1 MWLVFIIWCI
11 LIIII
16 LICLW
21 LITMLHILYNQVLFY
36 FTQWLI
42 LHEIFLNSICFC
54 WRLIVYYKCLFYISL
69 LIILFYKDFLFV
81 FFSFILIIIF
91 WRFRSSLLEQ
101 TIILYAIILI
111 QLRKLNFTYRARS
124 FRKILI

>member
-1 MWLVFIIWCI
+1 LWLVFTIWII

-21 LITMLHILYNQVLFY
+21 LITVLHIPYNQVLFY
-36 FTQWLI
+36 FTYWLI
-42 LHEIFLNSICFC
+42 FHEIFLYPICFC
-54 WRLIVYYKCLFYISL
+54 WCLIVYNKCLFYISL
-69 LIILFYKDFLFV
+69 LIILFYYDFLFV

-91 WRFRSSLLEQ
+91 WRLRSSLLQQ

-111 QLRKLNFTYRARS
+111 QLRKLKFTYRARS
-124 FRKILI
+124 FCKILI

>member
-1 MWLVFIIWCI
+1 LWLVFIIWCI